1 LALNIIKKLDV
12 NDSSIA
18 NLTSILLLHYFVKCR
33 SHSSAMIYDDEF
45 MADNAGIVALP
56 IFAIVTV
63 LDGVYCR

>member
-1 LALNIIKKLDV
+1 
-12 NDSSIA
+12 
-18 NLTSILLLHYFVKCR
+18 
-33 SHSSAMIYDDEF
+33 MIYDDEF